1 VLKTVRSAV
10 FRRAYRY
17 SPVSPLYVFGRQQ
30 DVSGQKARG
39 DVNLR
44 NHLRLWL
51 TPIQYQGKP
60 VWIGQI
66 SRDIGVRF
74 VRDIPP
80 TTHKIDPDTDEAR
93 DGLVQDLAYSQ
104 ALWRFGYVK
113 GVGAA
118 PRSNPRE
125 NLTGDPYFTDG
136 LRMVMFFGARPTT
149 LANIEMLDWE
159 RPRNMPKLLPLFGR
173 PAPTNATLPT
183 LEP

>member
-1 VLKTVRSAV
+1 
-10 FRRAYRY
+10 
-17 SPVSPLYVFGRQQ
+17 LYVFGRQQ
-30 DVSGQKARG
+30 DISGQKARG

-51 TPIQYQGKP
+51 TPIRYRGKP
-60 VWIGQI
+60 VWVGQI

-74 VRDIPP
+74 IRDIPP

-104 ALWRFGYVK
+104 AMQKFGYVK

-118 PRSNPRE
+118 PRSEPRE

-136 LRMVMFFGARPTT
+136 LRLVMFFESRPTT
-149 LANIEMLDWE
+149 LADIEMLDWE
-159 RPRNMPKLLPLFGR
+159 KSGKMPESMPLFGR
-173 PAPTNATLPT
+173 AVPTGSTSTNLNP
-183 LEP
+183 